1 MKLSHNVGARADRT
15 AYEITVPSKI
25 NGATGNRPAAEF
37 LAYGLQGRPV
47 AATDWI
53 LKIDTDN
60 PSNKDIDFSKIKDIV
75 IRFTYT
81 YGNPPEFPGF

>member
-1 MKLSHNVGARADRT
+1 MKLTHNVGVRADRT
-15 AYEITVPSKI
+15 AYEITVPAKI
-25 NGATGNRPAAEF
+25 NGATGNRPANEF
-37 LAYGLQGRPV
+37 LAYGLQGRPI

-53 LKIDTDN
+53 LKIDTEN

-75 IRFTYT
+75 VQFTYT